1 MSSVVNLNPRPLLL
15 VRQTGFA
22 NMYNLKKKNLLIYT
36 KNLRDGGGD
45 QTQTNLRNKINSNE

>member
-22 NMYNLKKKNLLIYT
+22 NIYNLTIKKSTDIY
-36 KNLRDGGGD
+36 
-45 QTQTNLRNKINSNE
+45 